1 MMPVKPDPVRLVR
14 WRLVVWA
21 IALAAALPPVSAQDT
36 LALRADSIT
45 ARAVLEDTS
54 AVALDEAPLQQVDQ
68 PALDTAWLARADSLW
83 WAWCEEAHCLSTD
96 SAIWYAGTA
105 SKDLASRLDTAA
117 ILRDL
122 ADLDRRSS
130 LDLAPHGA
138 VLDRIAFMMRRR
150 PIFLGRMMGRG
161 LQYFPL
167 FEEALDRHG
176 LPLEL
181 KYLPV
186 LESGLN
192 PLARSPAGATGLW
205 QFMYNT
211 ARSQDLEIN
220 SWVDER
226 RDPVE
231 ATEAACRFLKRLNDI
246 YDGDWH
252 LTLAAYNAG
261 PGNVNKA
268 IRRSGSRDFWTLRRF
283 LPRETA
289 KYVPSIVALT
299 YLFSHPVEAG
309 LVPSDPAI
317 PAFDLDTVMVHR
329 NVRFDQVS
337 RATGRPVAEIAQLNP
352 QYRKEVVPG
361 AIGGGWPIVLPQQ
374 VVGDFIDRMPE
385 ALEWEPHRTPE
396 VKFEPEVTV
405 YRVRNGDVLGTI
417 ARRHGVSVRELRQWN
432 GLRGDMIH
440 VGQKLYIHADPR

>member
-1 MMPVKPDPVRLVR
+1 MTRQRAEGRRALRTVRTGLFVG
-14 WRLVVWA
+14 WMACVMGL
-21 IALAAALPPVSAQDT
+21 SAQDT
-36 LALRADSIT
+36 LIVRSDSTSFFAVMDT
-45 ARAVLEDTS
+45 AAEPLAE
-54 AVALDEAPLQQVDQ
+54 ALDS
-68 PALDTAWLARADSLW
+68 AWIHRADSLW
-83 WAWCEEAHCLSTD
+83 WAWCAEAHCVSTD
-96 SAIWYAGTA
+96 SAIWYAGTD
-105 SKDLASRLDTAA
+105 SKALASNLDTAA

-122 ADLDRRSS
+122 ADLDRRSAM
-130 LDLAPHGA
+130 DLAPHGA
-138 VLDRIAFMMRRR
+138 VLDRISFMMRRR
-150 PIFLGRMMGRG
+150 PIFLGRMMGRAPR
-161 LQYFPL
+161 YFPL
-167 FEEALDRHG
+167 FEAALDRHD

-192 PLARSPAGATGLW
+192 PLARSGAGATGLW

-226 RDPVE
+226 RDPVA
-231 ATEAACRFLKRLNDI
+231 ATEAACRFLKRLHEI

-252 LTLAAYNAG
+252 LALAAYNAG

-268 IRRSGSRDFWTLRRF
+268 IRRSGSRDFWTVRRF

-289 KYVPSIVALT
+289 KYVPSIIALA
-299 YLFSHPVEAG
+299 YLFAHPVEAG
-309 LVPSDPAI
+309 LVPSDPMI
-317 PAFDLDTVMVHR
+317 PAFGLDTVMVQR
-329 NVRFDQVS
+329 NVRFDQV
-337 RATGRPVAEIAQLNP
+337 AQVTGRSVAELAQLNP

-361 AIGGGWPIVLPQQ
+361 AIGGGWPMVLP
-374 VVGDFIDRMPE
+374 VEAVGPFIERMPE
-385 ALEWEPHRTPE
+385 ALAWEPHRTPE

-417 ARRHGVSVRELRQWN
+417 ARRHGVSVRDLRQWN
-432 GLRGDMIH
+432 GLRGDMIR

>member
-1 MMPVKPDPVRLVR
+1 MTRQRAEGRRALRTVRTGLFVG
-14 WRLVVWA
+14 WMACVMGL
-21 IALAAALPPVSAQDT
+21 SAQDT
-36 LALRADSIT
+36 LIVRSDSTSFFAVMDT
-45 ARAVLEDTS
+45 AAEPLAE
-54 AVALDEAPLQQVDQ
+54 ALDS
-68 PALDTAWLARADSLW
+68 AWIHRADSLW
-83 WAWCEEAHCLSTD
+83 WAWCAEAHCVSTD
-96 SAIWYAGTA
+96 SAIWYAGTD
-105 SKDLASRLDTAA
+105 SKALASNLDTAA

-122 ADLDRRSS
+122 ADLDRRSAM
-130 LDLAPHGA
+130 DLAPHGA
-138 VLDRIAFMMRRR
+138 VLDRISFMMRRR
-150 PIFLGRMMGRG
+150 PIFLGRMMGRAPR
-161 LQYFPL
+161 YFPL
-167 FEEALDRHG
+167 FEAALDRHD

-192 PLARSPAGATGLW
+192 PLARSGAGATGLW

-226 RDPVE
+226 RDPVA
-231 ATEAACRFLKRLNDI
+231 ATEAACRFLKRLHEI

-252 LTLAAYNAG
+252 LALAAYNAG

-268 IRRSGSRDFWTLRRF
+268 IRRSGSRDFWTVRRF

-289 KYVPSIVALT
+289 KYVPSIIALA
-299 YLFSHPVEAG
+299 YLFAHPVEAG
-309 LVPSDPAI
+309 LVPSDPMI
-317 PAFDLDTVMVHR
+317 PAFGLDTVMVQR
-329 NVRFDQVS
+329 NVRFDQV
-337 RATGRPVAEIAQLNP
+337 AQVTGRSVAELAQLNP

-361 AIGGGWPIVLPQQ
+361 AIGGGWPLVLP
-374 VVGDFIDRMPE
+374 VEAVGPFIERMPE
-385 ALEWEPHRTPE
+385 ALAWEPHRTPE

-417 ARRHGVSVRELRQWN
+417 ARRHGVSVRDLRQWN
-432 GLRGDMIH
+432 GLRGDMIR

>member
-1 MMPVKPDPVRLVR
+1 MMPVRPDLVNRVR
-14 WRLVVWA
+14 WMRVAWV
-21 IALAAALPPVSAQDT
+21 IALAATTTSVSAQDT
-36 LALRADSIT
+36 LTLQADSIT
-45 ARAVLEDTS
+45 AWAVLEDTS
-54 AVALDEAPLQQVDQ
+54 FVASDQ
-68 PALDTAWLARADSLW
+68 AHFQHPAEPALDTAWLARADSLW

-105 SKDLASRLDTAA
+105 SKELASRLDTAA

-226 RDPVE
+226 RDPVA

-374 VVGDFIDRMPE
+374 AVGAFIDRMPE

-432 GLRGDMIH
+432 GLRGDMIR